1 MSQRPHSFLPC
12 VLLFVGATSC
22 DTVEAT
28 SDVDD
33 FSDSEEGSIPAED
46 APVDAVSHLADPHQQ
61 RDITLPTEEGLR
73 VAFIADVGV
82 KTASGDVL
90 DLIAAENAD
99 FVVIAGDFDYHDD
112 PTLWNNFLKSH
123 LGTTMP
129 VFAVVGNH
137 DTAEFAGYQSK
148 MLERRQPAIDDG
160 AICDGTIL
168 RNSSCLYK
176 GLFLAMSGVG
186 TKDGQN
192 DSRDYLLNK
201 LENQHSIWSVCV
213 WHKNQHDMQLGGK
226 SNETGW
232 GVYQSCQNQ
241 GGIVVTGHE
250 HSYSRT
256 YSLND
261 LGNAGGGHGA
271 YGSPSLMQVT
281 EGSTFVN
288 VVGASGQGL
297 RDFESDH
304 NSDTWWSSY
313 FTTNK
318 CMKNGQVITNCAK
331 APGALFIDFYVD
343 GDPYK
348 AHAYFKNIDGVIKDE
363 YDIVREVTGG
373 GGGLG
378 NPNLVLTA
386 LDDTYVDSAEPAT
399 NFANTDRIRID
410 GAPSIRETFIRPYGL
425 PSGITIAHAELR
437 MLSYDTGADAEIKP
451 VTEDWFEHT
460 VTYNDKP
467 NSAASIG
474 TFSTSAGMVTAD
486 VTSIMQDWI
495 DGTSPNYGIHLR
507 SGSSNGSD
515 FYSSESDRVAS
526 ERPQFLLW
534 YEP

>member
-1 MSQRPHSFLPC
+1 MLKRSHSFLSIA
-12 VLLFVGATSC
+12 LLFMGVTSC
-22 DTVEAT
+22 DSGEAA
-28 SDVDD
+28 SDVDG
-33 FSDSEEGSIPAED
+33 FADSGMVFTPADD
-46 APVDAVSHLADPHQQ
+46 AHVDGVSQLAYPHEQ
-61 RDITLPTEEGLR
+61 RDISVPTEEGLR

-82 KTASGDVL
+82 KTQSGEVL

-112 PTLWNNFLKSH
+112 PTLWNNFLKTH
-123 LGTTMP
+123 LGTSMP
-129 VFAVVGNH
+129 VFAAVGNH
-137 DTAEFAGYQSK
+137 DTAEFAGYQNK
-148 MLERRQPAIDDG
+148 MLERRQSAIDDG

-192 DSRDYLLNK
+192 ASRDYLVNK
-201 LENQHSIWSVCV
+201 LENNHTIWSVCV

-226 SNETGW
+226 GNDVGW
-232 GVYQSCQNQ
+232 GVYQSCQDH

-256 YSLND
+256 YSLNN
-261 LGNAGGGHGA
+261 LGDAGDGHGA

-281 EGSTFVN
+281 EGSTFVS
-288 VVGASGQGL
+288 VVGASGQSL

-331 APGALFIDFYVD
+331 APGALFVDFYVD

-348 AHAYFKNIDGVIKDE
+348 AHAYFKNINGVIKDE

-373 GGGLG
+373 GLG
-378 NPNLVLTA
+378 EPNLILTA
-386 LDDTYVDSAEPAT
+386 LDDTYVDSATSDT
-399 NFANTDRIRID
+399 NYANTDRIRID

-425 PSGITIAHAELR
+425 PTGTTIAHAELR
-437 MLSYDTGADAEIKP
+437 MLSYDTGADAEIRP
-451 VTEDWFEHT
+451 VTEDWLEHT

-467 NSAASIG
+467 NSAAPIG
-474 TFSTSAGMVTAD
+474 TFSTSAGMVAAD

-495 DGTSPNYGIHLR
+495 DGTTPVYGIHLR
-507 SGSSNGSD
+507 SGNSNGSD

-526 ERPQFLLW
+526 ERPQFHIW
-534 YEP
+534 YEE